1 LAHFLQGGNL
11 DSFDKEQKNKKVM
24 IVFLFQ
30 TPTGNEIEMQK
41 LRDTQTNRDDG
52 LKL

>member
-1 LAHFLQGGNL
+1 
-11 DSFDKEQKNKKVM
+11 M

-52 LKL
+52 LKLWLLAIVAFQF